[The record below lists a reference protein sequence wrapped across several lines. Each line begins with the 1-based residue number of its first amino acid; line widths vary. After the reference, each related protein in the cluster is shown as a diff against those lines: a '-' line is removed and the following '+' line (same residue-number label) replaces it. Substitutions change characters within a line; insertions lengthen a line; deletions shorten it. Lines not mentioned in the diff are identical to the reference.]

1 MKRVIRIALI
11 ISMIF
16 SLATVVQ
23 AKTSRTMNLMDCL
36 KA

>member
-1 MKRVIRIALI
+1 MKRVISIALI

-23 AKTSRTMNLMDCL
+23 AKTSSTYELNLG
-36 KA
+36 